1 MAKQPSK
8 SSSKNSSVENIQV
21 EIQEIQTGI
30 VRFNVLG
37 DSPLIMHRYPFK
49 AWMELVLPSKR
60 ENRAAL
66 EQTLKHVPIEE
77 YRESTYCN
85 RDEKRPALFHL
96 PNGMFAG
103 CIAQTGVDIPGA
115 SRAMLERLTRIIDVN
130 IDLFGIPQIFCAMV
144 RNSGMNRTPDVRTR
158 AIFPQWACG
167 VTVRYIK
174 PQLTE
179 RNITNLMGAAGM
191 INGIGD
197 WRGEKGGP
205 YGAFR
210 IVSDSDP
217 AFKSIIKNQT
227 RKLQQAA
234 FDAPAFHDEDTEKL
248 LVWFNQELKRREQ
261 DGDETPRRRR
271 GNGDLPKV
279 KIHNVRGSR
288 GEDYVGADASS

>member
-1 MAKQPSK
+1 MAKKPK
-8 SSSKNSSVENIQV
+8 ETVESIQV
-21 EIQEIQTGI
+21 EIQEIATGI

-49 AWMELVLPSKR
+49 AWMELVLPSKHQ
-60 ENRAAL
+60 NRAAL

-77 YRESTYCN
+77 YRESTYQN
-85 RDEKRPALFHL
+85 RDVKRPAQFHL

-115 SRAMLERLTRIIDVN
+115 SRAVLERLTRVIDIN

-144 RNSGMNRTPDVRTR
+144 RNSGQNRTPDVRTR

-167 VTVRYIK
+167 ITVRYIK

-205 YGAFR
+205 YGAFK
-210 IVSDSDP
+210 IVSDNDP
-217 AFKSIIKNQT
+217 EFKSIVKNQT

-234 FDAPAFHDEDTEKL
+234 LASPAYFDEDTQKL
-248 LVWFNQELKRREQ
+248 LTWFDEELKNREQ
-261 DGDETPRRRR
+261 DGDTPRRRR
-271 GNGDLPKV
+271 GNGNMPKGV
-279 KIHNVRGSR
+279 KVHVVRGSR
-288 GEDYVGADASS
+288 GEDYVGADTSS